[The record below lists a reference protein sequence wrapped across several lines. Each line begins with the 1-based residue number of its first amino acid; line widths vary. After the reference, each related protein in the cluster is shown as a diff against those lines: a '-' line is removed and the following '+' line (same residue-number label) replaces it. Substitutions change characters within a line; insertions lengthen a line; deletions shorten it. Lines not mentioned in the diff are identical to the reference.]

1 MDPQRMKDVYE
12 RLQLLED
19 RLGHRVRPSRG
30 GSMGRATTEQIE
42 ERVRD
47 LSQYT
52 SELRQLVEELVLAI
66 GSRPAAAPPDP
77 GQTPGA

>member
-30 GSMGRATTEQIE
+30 VVMGRATQEQIE
-42 ERVRD
+42 ERLRD

-52 SELRQLVEELVLAI
+52 TELRQLVEELVLAI
-66 GSRPAAAPPDP
+66 GSRPANPGSPPGP
-77 GQTPGA
+77 PTGV